1 MEGVVIRVR
10 RRIRRKRGLTKRI
23 RGSAECPRLTV
34 FRSNSHIYAQI
45 IDDERGVTLCAASTK
60 AKDIRDVIPNGGG
73 KVAAKVVGA
82 ALAKTALDKN
92 IACVSFD
99 RNGYQYHGRIKAL
112 ADAAREAGLKF

>member
-1 MEGVVIRVR
+1 MEGVVVRVR

-34 FRSNSHIYAQI
+34 FRSHSHIYAQI
-45 IDDERGVTLCAASTK
+45 IDDERGVTLCSSSTK
-60 AKDIRDVIPNGGG
+60 AKDLSGDMANGGG
-73 KVAAKVVGA
+73 KVAAKIVGA
-82 ALAKTALDKN
+82 SLAKSALDKN
-92 IACVSFD
+92 IARVTFD